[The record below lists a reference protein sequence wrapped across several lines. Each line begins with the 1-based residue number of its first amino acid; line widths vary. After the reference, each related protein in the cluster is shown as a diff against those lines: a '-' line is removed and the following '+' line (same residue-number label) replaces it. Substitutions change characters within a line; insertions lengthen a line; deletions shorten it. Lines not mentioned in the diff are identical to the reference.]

1 MHKKLIA
8 LIVTACMLIVGLIA
22 CGNNTGQKISNSE
35 SESAETINKD
45 RVSIKFDDTL
55 EITGDEL
62 KTFSE
67 SGSIDLD
74 GTYEVFDSSINLQKF
89 HIESLIGKTDIVK
102 FTDNKYYK
110 LDKNIISKINK
121 NLDSLNSNKTEDGEI
136 ITVKDKYNYLYESGY
151 IPYSVLSNNI
161 GVDTEVECKYYLKDN
176 DIYKIELLETENNK
190 RLDKYIP
197 NITKINNKCTWNI
210 TYDASNIDKDA
221 VQENIDN
228 AIDDNG
234 AIRSTFSDLVF
245 SDKTEKVVTEISMMY
260 HFEST
265 PIRVKTGDFL
275 LVYNDSDLT
284 REATLV
290 VEFTDA
296 NGELVDTQEIYLRAC
311 KGRTYTLVNVSSP
324 SLYTGF
330 RLKSIK
336 DIKINESCYDTIATG
351 TQIDETDNKI
361 TIINTSEVNVCG
373 NVILVYYKDEQPV
386 SVDIHNIDSL
396 KPADK
401 FELDINSDMHKIIYN
416 LYEVK

>member
-161 GVDTEVECKYYLKDN
+161 GVDTEVECKYYLKDS

-210 TYDASNIDKDA
+210 TYGASNIDKDA

>member
-161 GVDTEVECKYYLKDN
+161 GVDTEVECKYYLKDS

>member
-260 HFEST
+260 HFEAT

>member
-74 GTYEVFDSSINLQKF
+74 GTYEIFDSSINLQKF

-121 NLDSLNSNKTEDGEI
+121 SLDSLNSNKTEDGEI

-210 TYDASNIDKDA
+210 TYGASNIDKDA

-245 SDKTEKVVTEISMMY
+245 SDKTEKVVTEISKMY

-361 TIINTSEVNVCG
+361 TIINASEVNVCG